1 MRARLPADLG
11 SNPSLDTTTALQGTG
26 ESYNHIISSSFAI
39 LCNHVRPLFADKEKT
54 MARQTT
60 KKKIE
65 TPETDFTFNDLPEAI
80 QDKVKD
86 RVSKMSVHEV
96 IKHETGIDALRAE
109 IDRLNWVIRQKDI
122 TINALQKGNEKLS
135 DELSKARH
143 DS

>member
-26 ESYNHIISSSFAI
+26 DSYNHIISSSFAI

-65 TPETDFTFNDLPEAI
+65 TPENNAEILEA
-80 QDKVKD
+80 
-86 RVSKMSVHEV
+86 
-96 IKHETGIDALRAE
+96 IKHEHGLDALRAE
-109 IDRLNWVIRQKDI
+109 IDRLNWVIRQKDL
-122 TINALQKGNEKLS
+122 TINALQKGNEEIS
-135 DELSKARH
+135 DELSKVRNK
-143 DS
+143 

>member
-1 MRARLPADLG
+1 
-11 SNPSLDTTTALQGTG
+11 
-26 ESYNHIISSSFAI
+26 
-39 LCNHVRPLFADKEKT
+39 

-122 TINALQKGNEKLS
+122 TINALQKGNERLS

>member
-1 MRARLPADLG
+1 
-11 SNPSLDTTTALQGTG
+11 
-26 ESYNHIISSSFAI
+26 
-39 LCNHVRPLFADKEKT
+39 

-65 TPETDFTFNDLPEAI
+65 TPENNAEILEA
-80 QDKVKD
+80 
-86 RVSKMSVHEV
+86 
-96 IKHETGIDALRAE
+96 IKHEHGLDALRAE